1 MRTQLWQLA
10 CLYWTTANLL
20 AFALM
25 GLDKRRARRGCWRIS
40 EKALFFF
47 PVLGGSLG
55 GWLGC
60 TFSTTRPA
68 TGIFGQ
74 ASLSCFCS
82 RRSCSSFCGG
92 GWRPDMPGAGCP
104 RCAHVLSTHDRQS
117 SHLQDKSYFF
127 TYMPPK
133 KQI

>member
-25 GLDKRRARRGCWRIS
+25 GLDKRRPAGAVGAFRRRPCSSFPSWAVPWGGCW
-40 EKALFFF
+40 
-47 PVLGGSLG
+47 
-55 GWLGC
+55 GC

>member
-55 GWLGC
+55 GMLGMYFFHHKTRHKYKDRAEYRRHQGADHLCLQGGMYLPLNQSDTPFPRLFGSEPAALGC
-60 TFSTTRPA
+60 SPA
-68 TGIFGQ
+68 
-74 ASLSCFCS
+74 
-82 RRSCSSFCGG
+82 SSA
-92 GWRPDMPGAGCP
+92 D
-104 RCAHVLSTHDRQS
+104 
-117 SHLQDKSYFF
+117 
-127 TYMPPK
+127 
-133 KQI
+133 

>member
-55 GWLGC
+55 GMLG
-60 TFSTTRPA
+60 
-68 TGIFGQ
+68 
-74 ASLSCFCS
+74 
-82 RRSCSSFCGG
+82 
-92 GWRPDMPGAGCP
+92 M
-104 RCAHVLSTHDRQS
+104 
-117 SHLQDKSYFF
+117 YFF
-127 TYMPPK
+127 HHKTRHWYFKWGLPAILVA
-133 KQI
+133 QIALGIWLFQMWNGRL